1 MIRELFIVHVKLA
14 IGRVSPWIGII
25 LNAIFRLLA
34 GRLCEEVILYT
45 PNLGSTTTGA
55 NGKLDAPS
63 TGALMNTF
71 SDDAKAAKDKG
82 TVDNT
87 NDYTYNNYD
96 YDYSKAAER
105 SFSLVFISL
114 TVFIF

>member
-1 MIRELFIVHVKLA
+1 MIRGLFIVHVKLA

-87 NDYTYNNYD
+87 NNYNNYD
-96 YDYSKAAER
+96 YDYSTAAER
-105 SFSLVFISL
+105 SFCLVFISL